1 MTGTT
6 EVETPD
12 GRTLRVH
19 EVGGPEGV
27 PVVVHHG
34 TPATGA
40 LYPPWFEDGV
50 RLISFDRAGYGGSTR
65 NPGRRIAD
73 VAADVRAIADALEL
87 ERFATWGISGGGP
100 HALACAALLPDRVFA
115 VAAVCSP
122 APFDADG
129 LDWFEGQGEG
139 NVAEHKAAAQGEA
152 AVRPLLEEMHAGM
165 TSSGAEELNA
175 ELASL
180 LTGPDQEVLT
190 GELAAFLH
198 RSIVDT
204 GGVEGW
210 LDDDLAFVSPWGFDL
225 GSIAVP
231 VLIRHGMQDA
241 FVPFGH
247 SRWLSERIPG
257 SEARITAA
265 DGHLTLCE
273 RGIPEVHAWLLQ
285 DRSDNRRS

>member
-1 MTGTT
+1 VTDVT
-6 EVETPD
+6 TPD

-34 TPATGA
+34 TPSTGM
-40 LYPPWFEDGV
+40 LYAQWLTDGV
-50 RLISFDRAGYGGSTR
+50 RLIGFDRAGYGGSTR

-100 HALACAALLPDRVFA
+100 HALACAALLPDRVVA
-115 VAAVCSP
+115 AAAVCSP

-129 LDWFEGQGEG
+129 LDWFEGQGEA
-139 NVAEHKAAAQGEA
+139 NVAEHGAAAEGEA
-152 AVRPLLEEMHAGM
+152 ALRPMLEEMHAGM
-165 TSSGAEELNA
+165 TAAGVEELQA
-175 ELASL
+175 EFASL
-180 LTGPDQEVLT
+180 LTGPDREVLT

-198 RSIVDT
+198 STIVGT
-204 GGVEGW
+204 GGVDGW

-247 SRWLSERIPG
+247 SLWLADRIPG
-257 SEARITAA
+257 SEARITPG
-265 DGHLTLCE
+265 DGHLTICE
-273 RGIPEVHAWLLQ
+273 HGIPDVQAWLLQ